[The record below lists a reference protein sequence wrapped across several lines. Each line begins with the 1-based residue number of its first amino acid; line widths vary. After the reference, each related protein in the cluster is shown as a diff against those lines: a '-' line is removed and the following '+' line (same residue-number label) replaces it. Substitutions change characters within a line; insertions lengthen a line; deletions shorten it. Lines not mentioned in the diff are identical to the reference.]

1 MNSSHK
7 LDFSEINSGPQW
19 NDYCSSGNEHYVSLS
34 HSAVCLLDCAECFFF
49 LNYLS
54 VSEFYSLLLSTTISM
69 QLSNGAQYE
78 VWIFFSSF
86 TLRLQIRVEV
96 GAFVC
101 DRQVET
107 LLWNAAY
114 LWSVPN

>member
-1 MNSSHK
+1 
-7 LDFSEINSGPQW
+7 
-19 NDYCSSGNEHYVSLS
+19 
-34 HSAVCLLDCAECFFF
+34 
-49 LNYLS
+49 
-54 VSEFYSLLLSTTISM
+54 M